1 MPRTTQR
8 VQFQGHA
15 GNTLAGILE
24 LPRENPLGFVLFS
37 HCFTCN
43 KDLKAIVRI
52 SRELAERGWGVL
64 RYDFSGLGGS
74 SGDFSQ
80 TNFSTNRRD
89 LQLAI
94 DFLASEYA
102 YPTFLMGHSFGGA
115 ASMSMAQASL
125 VQGVVA
131 VASPSDTCHLADLL
145 QQMDPSI
152 NGTGT
157 GEVTIGGRKYRIEKQ
172 MIDDFRSHDLQ
183 SLVRSMTKPLLV
195 FHSPTDET
203 VGFFHAKLNCG
214 WDDDLRTTSP
224 KHNRSL
230 ISLPNCNHLLTTS
243 DEDCRFVAEMSDAW
257 FRRILAAQ
265 PTVFRQAPG

>member
-1 MPRTTQR
+1 MPRMTHR

-24 LPRENPLGFVLFS
+24 LPQEKPVGFVLFS

-74 SGDFSQ
+74 SGEFSNS
-80 TNFSTNRRD
+80 NFSTNRLD
-89 LQLAI
+89 LQSAI
-94 DFLASEYA
+94 DFLASEFTS
-102 YPTFLMGHSFGGA
+102 PTFLMGHSFGGA
-115 ASMSMAQASL
+115 ASMSMADTTAAK
-125 VQGVVA
+125 GIVA
-131 VASPSDTCHLADLL
+131 IAAPSDTIHLADLL
-145 QQMDPSI
+145 ERMDPDI
-152 NGTGT
+152 ALAGT

-172 MIDDFRSHDLQ
+172 MIDDFRSHDLR
-183 SLVRSMTKPLLV
+183 SAVRKMTKPLLV

-203 VGFFHAKLNCG
+203 VGFYHALINCG
-214 WDDDLRTTSP
+214 CEPGQETSP
-224 KHNRSL
+224 AHQNRSL

-243 DEDCRFVAEMSDAW
+243 DEDCRFVAEMANAW
-257 FRRILAAQ
+257 FRRIIA
-265 PTVFRQAPG
+265 

>member
-8 VQFQGHA
+8 VQFQGHS

-24 LPRENPLGFVLFS
+24 LPSESPLGFVLFS

-74 SGDFSQ
+74 TGDFSQ
-80 TNFSTNRRD
+80 TNFSTNRLD
-89 LQLAI
+89 LQRAI
-94 DFLASEYA
+94 DFLASEYT
-102 YPTFLMGHSFGGA
+102 YPAFLMGHSFGGA
-115 ASMSMAQASL
+115 ASMSMADSSL
-125 VQGVVA
+125 VKGVVA
-131 VASPSDTCHLADLL
+131 VASPSDTHHLADLL
-145 QQMDPSI
+145 QHMDPSI
-152 NGTGT
+152 NATGT

-172 MIDDFRSHDLQ
+172 MIDDFRSHDLRT
-183 SLVRSMTKPLLV
+183 LVRSMTKPLLV

-214 WDDDLRTTSP
+214 WEDDLQTPPP
-224 KHNRSL
+224 KHSRSL
-230 ISLPNCNHLLTTS
+230 ISLPNCNHLLTTN
-243 DEDCRFVAEMSDAW
+243 DEDCRFVAEISDAW

-265 PTVFRQAPG
+265 PTVSHQTP